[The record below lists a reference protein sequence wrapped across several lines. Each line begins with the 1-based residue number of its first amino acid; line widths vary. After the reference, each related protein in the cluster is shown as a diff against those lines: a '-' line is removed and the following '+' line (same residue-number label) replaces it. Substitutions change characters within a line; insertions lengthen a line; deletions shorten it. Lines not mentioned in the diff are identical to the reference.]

1 MSTMPLHA
9 NILKSFLSNFTV
21 RNIEI
26 RSFYQQKK
34 KFLCN

>member
-1 MSTMPLHA
+1 MLSTMPLHA
-9 NILKSFLSNFTV
+9 NILKSFLANFTI

-34 KFLCN
+34 NFM